1 MKRTLALLLVP
12 LAVAAAVPYI
22 ASAQTNPQLTPAQA
36 RGRIIL
42 TQNCNICHLPQNPGS
57 QTYGPLL
64 NKESANGDDNL
75 MKQVIQTGLVK
86 MPGWRYTLNDT
97 QINDVIAYIRT
108 LPVVAPPPPP
118 AKGAGKGA
126 EKGGG
131 AE

>member
-12 LAVAAAVPYI
+12 LATAIAVPFI
-22 ASAQTNPQLTPAQA
+22 ASAQTNPQLTPQQV

-64 NKESANGDDNL
+64 NKSSANGDDNL

-86 MPGWRYTLNDT
+86 MPGWRYTLNDA
-97 QINDVIAYIRT
+97 QIADVISYIRT
-108 LPVVAPPPPP
+108 LPVVAPPPP
-118 AKGAGKGA
+118 GKA
-126 EKGGG
+126 AKGGG
-131 AE
+131 GEN

>member
-1 MKRTLALLLVP
+1 MKRTLAFIVVP
-12 LAVAAAVPYI
+12 LAAAIAVPLI
-22 ASAQTNPQLTPAQA
+22 ASAAQQQAPNLTPQQA

-64 NKESANGDDNL
+64 NKSSANGDDNL

-86 MPGWRYTLNDT
+86 MPGWRYTLNDN
-97 QINDVIAYIRT
+97 QIADVIAYIRT
-108 LPVVAPPPPP
+108 LPVVAPAAP
-118 AKGAGKGA
+118 AAKGA

-131 AE
+131 GEN

>member
-36 RGRIIL
+36 RGRMII

-64 NKESANGDDNL
+64 NKESTNGDDNL

-86 MPGWRYTLNDT
+86 MPGWRYALNDG

-108 LPVVAPPPPP
+108 LPVVAPPPPA
-118 AKGAGKGA
+118 AKGKGA
-126 EKGGG
+126 EKGG

>member
-1 MKRTLALLLVP
+1 MKRTFALLLVP
-12 LAVAAAVPYI
+12 LAVAAAVPYF
-22 ASAQTNPQLTPAQA
+22 ASAQTNPQLTPQQV

-64 NKESANGDDNL
+64 NKASANGDDNL

-97 QINDVIAYIRT
+97 QIADVISYIRT
-108 LPVVAPPPPP
+108 LPVVAPPPP
-118 AKGAGKGA
+118 GKA
-126 EKGGG
+126 AKGGG
-131 AE
+131 GEN